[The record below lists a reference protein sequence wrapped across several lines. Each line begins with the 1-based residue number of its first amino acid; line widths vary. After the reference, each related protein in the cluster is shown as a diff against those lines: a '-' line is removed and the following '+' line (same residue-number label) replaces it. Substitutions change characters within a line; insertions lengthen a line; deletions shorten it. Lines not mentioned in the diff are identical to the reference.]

1 VAVALPLDRTLTYRL
16 PPVGRR
22 SPGGQPGAGAG
33 GPAPGDRLSLGPGR
47 PPADVKIKDSGGPG
61 SSARFGPEL
70 VPLFRWLADYYQ
82 YPLGEAL
89 SQIIPG
95 GAHLTGPRHEILAVP
110 QELTD
115 SSPARR
121 PGPRAR
127 LILDYLGQHGATP
140 VNELERFFP
149 GAVRS

>member
-1 VAVALPLDRTLTYRL
+1 MTKSTAMKPRELEDLWEVAVALPIFHTLTYRL
-16 PPVGRR
+16 PEDLKEKARVGSPVRVPAKRR
-22 SPGGQPGAGAG
+22 VATGCLL
-33 GPAPGDRLSLGPGR
+33 GPARGTPEVAIRSIQEVLDPLP
-47 PPADVKIKDSGGPG
+47 
-61 SSARFGPEL
+61 RFGPEL

-95 GAHLTGPRHEILAVP
+95 GAHLTGPRHETLAVP
-110 QELTD
+110 QELSD

-127 LILDYLGQHGATP
+127 VMLA
-140 VNELERFFP
+140 
-149 GAVRS
+149 